1 MGVQSKLNSILK
13 RWKVVSLAEP
23 NLQFKREL
31 DAVHPE
37 PRYGLRNYGPLDFN
51 TGRRPSDFE
60 IRIGLICKDADK
72 TRILNFLD
80 GLRKK
85 WSPDMKGSR
94 VGYPGFEDVYKTTFA
109 LPSSENILTFT
120 NEDIASAL
128 NSKEP
133 FNSIR
138 HIYEQKIEDFQNIS
152 REESVLALHIPSDF
166 AGYFKYGGL
175 DLRNEIK
182 AVCVRKRQKT
192 QILTEKT
199 LQSAFSCDNYWNLSV
214 GVYVK
219 GGGMPWKI
227 SGEENYHCYVG
238 VSFGVKKTEH
248 EQMIL
253 IGLAEIF
260 DEFGEH
266 ITIEAVDCSAEKNE
280 FLWLADGYHVSEN
293 KSKELM
299 DIAMK
304 RYKEY
309 RNRFPEIT
317 TVHKTSSFKEKDEK
331 EGFLKGIRGSCN
343 LVHIKYG
350 THLKLIADESYPP
363 RRGSYWEID
372 DLTALLYTTG
382 VVLINRPNEYI
393 FDETYP
399 GIGTARPIELGMDYK
414 VSSSET
420 IAQDTLKL
428 TKMNLNTAKFMNR
441 RPITTVLSGKV
452 VNILKTGIEPK
463 GILTDFR
470 YYL

>member
-1 MGVQSKLNSILK
+1 MLLKLISAVK
-13 RWKVVSLAEP
+13 KWKLVPLTEP

-51 TGRRPSDFE
+51 TGRRPSNFE
-60 IRIGLICKDADK
+60 VRIGLICKDADK
-72 TRILNFLD
+72 TRILDFLS

-94 VGYPGFEDVYKTTFA
+94 VSYLGFEDIYKA
-109 LPSSENILTFT
+109 KLVLPEKEDVLTFT
-120 NEDIASAL
+120 KEDIASVL
-128 NSKEP
+128 NSKDP

-138 HIYEQKIEDFQNIS
+138 HLYEQKIEDFQSTFSN
-152 REESVLALHIPSDF
+152 ESVLTLHIPSDF

-182 AVCVRKRQKT
+182 AICVRKRQKT

-199 LQSAFSCDNYWNLSV
+199 LQSTFPCDNYWNLSV
-214 GVYVK
+214 GFYVK
-219 GGGMPWKI
+219 AGGMPWKI
-227 SGEENYHCYVG
+227 AGEENYNCYIG
-238 VSFGVKKTEH
+238 VSFGIKKVEH
-248 EQMIL
+248 DQIIL
-253 IGLAEIF
+253 IGLAEVF

-266 ITIEAVDCSAEKNE
+266 VTIEAVDCSAEKNE
-280 FLWLADGYHVSEN
+280 FLLLADGYHISKN
-293 KSKELM
+293 KSNDLM
-299 DIAMK
+299 EMAIK

-309 RNRFPEIT
+309 RGRFPETT

-331 EGFLKGIRGSCN
+331 EGFLKGIKGSCN

-350 THLKLIADESYPP
+350 THLKIIADENYPP

-372 DLTALLYTTG
+372 ERTSLLYTTG
-382 VVLINRPNEYI
+382 VVLINKPNEYI

-399 GIGTARPIELGMDYK
+399 GIGTARPIELSIEYNSL
-414 VSSSET
+414 SSKD
-420 IAQDTLKL
+420 IAQDVLKL
-428 TKMNLNTAKFMNR
+428 TKMNLNTTRFMNR
-441 RPITTVLSGKV
+441 RPITTVLSRRV
-452 VNILKTGIEPK
+452 VDILKTGIEPK